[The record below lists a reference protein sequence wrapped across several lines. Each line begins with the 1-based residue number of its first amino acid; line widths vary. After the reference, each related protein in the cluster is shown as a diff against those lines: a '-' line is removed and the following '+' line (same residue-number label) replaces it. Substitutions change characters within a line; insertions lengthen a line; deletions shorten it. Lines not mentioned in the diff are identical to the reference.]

1 MTAPGDL
8 SGSIQPSAAFAA
20 LKARHEALRA
30 ELAAILAERLDLVG
44 VILPNLEATY
54 SVRLGDLE
62 LTLLH
67 LDLEAR
73 GLRRAIELIQ
83 AELNR
88 GELPDLDVIQ
98 ERIQLE
104 LADWTRKVTEKA
116 AQIHD
121 AAELLSTSLPQERW
135 AEMQGLFRGLARR
148 LHPDV
153 NPGLTPEEL
162 DLWHRAREAYEKR
175 DLNGLKN
182 LALILGEAKDANP
195 AGPGDA
201 SAFELLERRCGELGT
216 KIHEELRE
224 TERIKAAR
232 GYDRLSQVNDEA
244 WIQARRAELEKKV
257 AQSVA
262 WRDALAAEVAQM
274 HAGAGHQPRPD

>member
-1 MTAPGDL
+1 MTEPRDA

-44 VILPNLEATY
+44 VSLPNLEATY

-67 LDLEAR
+67 LDLETR
-73 GLRRAIELIQ
+73 GLTRAIELIQ
-83 AELNR
+83 ADLNR
-88 GELPDLDVIQ
+88 GERPDLDVIQ

-116 AQIHD
+116 ARIHD
-121 AAELLSTSLPQERW
+121 AAELLSSSIPQERW

-162 DLWHRAREAYEKR
+162 GLWHRAREAYEHR

-182 LALILGEAKDANP
+182 LTLILQEAEIP
-195 AGPGDA
+195 AGPEDA
-201 SAFELLERRCGELGT
+201 SVTDLLEKRCSELRT
-216 KIHEELRE
+216 KIDEELRE
-224 TERIKAAR
+224 TERLKARR
-232 GYDRLSQVNDEA
+232 GYDRLSHVNDEA
-244 WIQARRAELEKKV
+244 WIQARRAELEQKL
-257 AQSVA
+257 AQSTA
-262 WRDALAAEVAQM
+262 WRDALAAEVARM
-274 HAGAGHQPRPD
+274 RAGADHQQHPPH